1 MSNGFYAINPIA
13 GQKSSSPACAAGVVN
28 TMIGLTIST
37 DGTVVFWGMCFALQP
52 ILKWQRMKHRNC
64 DLVLT

>member
-37 DGTVVFWGMCFALQP
+37 DGTVVFWGMWAKPARQ
-52 ILKWQRMKHRNC
+52 KVNK
-64 DLVLT
+64 LVRT